1 MTVTET
7 RVEIARPELNTQVI
21 GVRALSTAIGIPSL
35 SLENH
40 DLQVPGCDPDWIVQR
55 TGIKRRFHA
64 DQNTATSDMVYQ
76 AAVSCLAAA
85 GVDAKEIDLLIVAT
99 MTPDHFTPSSSCLVQ
114 SRLGA
119 QCAAFDLNAAC
130 SGFMYALV
138 TGCQFIKSGCS
149 RKALIVGADK
159 MSLVVDPLDPK
170 TYPLF
175 GDGAGAVLLSA
186 DPRPADEASGILAY
200 QLGSEGEMGG
210 TLVVPAGGS
219 RQPINHQALDARE
232 QYLRMDGRAVFKWAV
247 RLVPKLVYS
256 LLEQAKL
263 VLDDIDVLICHQAN
277 KRIIDAA
284 IDVLGVCPDKVFVNV
299 DRFGNTSAASI
310 PISIHEACQQG
321 RIRPGS
327 NVLMA
332 GFGAG
337 LTWGGCIFRW

>member
-7 RVEIARPELNTQVI
+7 RVQIARPELNTRVV
-21 GVRALSTAIGIPSL
+21 GVRALSTAIGIPQL
-35 SLENH
+35 SVENR
-40 DLQVPGCDPDWIVQR
+40 DLQIPGCDPDWIVQR
-55 TGIKRRFHA
+55 TGIERRYHA
-64 DQNTATSDMVYQ
+64 DSHTATSDMAYD
-76 AAVSCLAAA
+76 AAVRCLQQANVGAH
-85 GVDAKEIDLLIVAT
+85 EIDLLIVAT
-99 MTPDHFTPSSSCLVQ
+99 MTPDHFTPSSSCIVQ

-119 QCAAFDLNAAC
+119 QCAAVDMNAAC

-149 RKALIVGADK
+149 RKALIIGADK

-186 DPRPADEASGILAY
+186 DPRPVDEASGILAY
-200 QLGSEGEMGG
+200 QLGSEGELGG

-219 RQPINHQALDARE
+219 RQPIDQRSLDLR
-232 QYLRMDGRAVFKWAV
+232 QHYLRMDGRAVFKWAV
-247 RLVPKLVYS
+247 RLVPRLVYS

-284 IDVLGVCPDKVFVNV
+284 IEVLGVCPDKVFVNV

-310 PISIHEACQQG
+310 PISIHEAVQQG

-327 NVLMA
+327 HVLMA